1 MRKHSVRFH
10 SMFCEVAS
18 KALIAGSS
26 SRNREPALRRR
37 LRPYIVLLDQQRPRN
52 RLQANGLH
60 FTTDQSPQ
68 SAQMLNLITEGTRWG
83 SRHRSAHTC
92 LVLKWRIG
100 HYFKMLH
107 RHWTIF
113 AHHLCNAITYFV
125 FIQNQL
131 KYQTKVTML
140 QYFQFSSSIC
150 RINPIVP

>member
-60 FTTDQSPQ
+60 FTTDQSLKVKRSNAQ
-68 SAQMLNLITEGTRWG
+68 SYYG
-83 SRHRSAHTC
+83 
-92 LVLKWRIG
+92 G
-100 HYFKMLH
+100 HQVGL
-107 RHWTIF
+107 
-113 AHHLCNAITYFV
+113 
-125 FIQNQL
+125 
-131 KYQTKVTML
+131 
-140 QYFQFSSSIC
+140 
-150 RINPIVP
+150 